1 MTDILAYFTEY
12 LPSVWKPFYWPVIAI
27 NLLLGLALLRVARRM
42 LLHTFQALC
51 LVLIILAA
59 AAAAAMLGSDGPAR
73 GLQETATFILGALSI
88 RLAGLALFRQV
99 LARMGMHPPRIL
111 EELLILVAYLGWL
124 LVRFSYAGL
133 DLSGLL
139 ASTAVITA
147 VLAFAMQD
155 TLGNILSGLALQ
167 LDHSIHIGDWVQI
180 ETVSG
185 RVTQVQW
192 RYTAVQTLMGEV
204 VLIPNSVVMKSQVT
218 LTGGLSVP
226 RRLRMVTFYCDF
238 DIDPSIVTDTV
249 ERELSQATLLNVATH
264 PKLVCAVLDFNQ
276 GVISYALRY
285 WLLDPES
292 PGGTDSL
299 IRRHLYTLFKRQGW
313 RMAAPAQN
321 LHLSS
326 LRTASPS
333 QPTAQGIALRI
344 AMLKNVTL
352 LDPLTDDERLKLAAK
367 LTFLPYLAGSVITL
381 QGDTGTSLF
390 ILTRG
395 EVDVL
400 LEDKG
405 GRRPLATLKPGEVMG
420 EMSVMTGEPRRAT
433 LQARSDAEC
442 YALNKDDFEDILQ
455 SRPELAE
462 AFAQLLAQRSQELR
476 TVRDATPTVN
486 AAVQKAAILDRIRH
500 AFGLD
505 GLP

>member
-1 MTDILAYFTEY
+1 MTDILAYFVEY

-27 NLLLGLALLRVARRM
+27 NLLLGLVLLRVARRM

-51 LVLIILAA
+51 LVLIVLAA
-59 AAAAAMLGSDGPAR
+59 AAAAAMLGSDGTAR
-73 GLQETATFILGALSI
+73 GLQETATIILGALSI
-88 RLAGLALFRQV
+88 RLAGLTLFRQV

-124 LVRFSYAGL
+124 LVRLSYAGL

-167 LDHSIHIGDWVQI
+167 LDRSIHIGDWVQI
-180 ETVSG
+180 ETVCG
-185 RVTQVQW
+185 QVTQVQW

-226 RRLRMVTFYCDF
+226 RRLRIVTFYCDF
-238 DIDPSIVTDTV
+238 DIDPSVVTETV
-249 ERELSQATLLNVATH
+249 ERELSQATLINVASD
-264 PKLVCAVLDFNQ
+264 PKLMCAVLDFNQ

-285 WLLDPES
+285 WLLNPEA

-299 IRRHLYTLFKRQGW
+299 IRRHLYALFKRQGW
-313 RMAAPAQN
+313 RMAAPTQD
-321 LHLSS
+321 LRVRS

-333 QPTAQGIALRI
+333 QPTAQGMAHRI
-344 AMLKNVTL
+344 AMLKGVSL
-352 LDPLTDDERLKLAAK
+352 LDPLTDDERLKLATK

-390 ILTRG
+390 ILTSG
-395 EVDVL
+395 EVDVW
-400 LEDKG
+400 LEG
-405 GRRPLATLKPGEVMG
+405 TGPRRHLTTLSPGEVMG
-420 EMSVMTGEPRRAT
+420 EMSIMTGEPRRAT
-433 LQARSDAEC
+433 LQARSDVEC
-442 YALNKDDFEDILQ
+442 YALTKLGFEEILQ

-462 AFAQLLAQRSQELR
+462 TFAQLLAQRSQELR
-476 TVRDATPTVN
+476 TARDAIPTAN
-486 AAVQKAAILDRIRH
+486 TAVQKAAILDRIRH
-500 AFGLD
+500 AFRLD
-505 GLP
+505 SPP